1 MMKDAN
7 KGVEKIV
14 YCDPTLTQN
23 GSAFSMPAIQNL
35 NRDLQMLNGMGGTPA
50 TTAPNT
56 PIDPRSKSSRA

>member
-1 MMKDAN
+1 
-7 KGVEKIV
+7 
-14 YCDPTLTQN
+14 
-23 GSAFSMPAIQNL
+23 MPAIQNL